1 MPDDS
6 KPLDPN
12 AAVPLTSLRPGER
25 ACVVAVEVEGGVGRR
40 LLDLGFV
47 PGTPL
52 HVIRRAPLGDPVAY
66 EIRGMRV
73 CLRGREAAGILVRAG
88 SAERPW

>member
-1 MPDDS
+1 MPDDP

-12 AAVPLTSLRPGER
+12 SAVPLASLRPGER
-25 ACVVAVEVEGGVGRR
+25 AWVVAVEVDGGVGRR

-52 HVIRRAPLGDPVAY
+52 RVIRRAPLRDPVAY
-66 EIRGMRV
+66 EIRGIRI
-73 CLRGREAAGILVRAG
+73 CLRGQEAAGILVRAG
-88 SAERPW
+88 DAEPPW